1 MNPTELSILLPEII
15 VLGMTA
21 FIMVSGLFFKR
32 KQSELTYLFSQIALI
47 LAALFVWEQIN
58 WPTLYAL
65 HGMFILDAATTLSK
79 LMILICAIF
88 ALAYA
93 KPFFNSYPKL
103 THDYC
108 LLFLFTL
115 LGMMAL
121 VSSNHLIPLYL
132 SLELLSL
139 PLYALVAIQP
149 SGTHAEASMKYFA
162 LGALAS
168 ALLLYGMSFIYGST
182 GQLSLSSIS
191 SALPSVQTSFI
202 PMALAGVVFI
212 LAGLAF
218 KFGAAPF
225 HQWVPDVYQGAPTPV
240 ITFIG
245 SAPKIAVLI
254 MVIRLF
260 GQSFVSLAADW

>member
-21 FIMVSGLFFKR
+21 FIMIAGLFFKR
-32 KQSELTYLFSQIALI
+32 KQSEFTYLFSQIALI

-93 KPFFNSYPKL
+93 KPFFNAYPKL

-121 VSSNHLIPLYL
+121 V
-132 SLELLSL
+132 
-139 PLYALVAIQP
+139 
-149 SGTHAEASMKYFA
+149 
-162 LGALAS
+162 
-168 ALLLYGMSFIYGST
+168 
-182 GQLSLSSIS
+182 
-191 SALPSVQTSFI
+191 
-202 PMALAGVVFI
+202 
-212 LAGLAF
+212 
-218 KFGAAPF
+218 
-225 HQWVPDVYQGAPTPV
+225 
-240 ITFIG
+240 
-245 SAPKIAVLI
+245 
-254 MVIRLF
+254 
-260 GQSFVSLAADW
+260 